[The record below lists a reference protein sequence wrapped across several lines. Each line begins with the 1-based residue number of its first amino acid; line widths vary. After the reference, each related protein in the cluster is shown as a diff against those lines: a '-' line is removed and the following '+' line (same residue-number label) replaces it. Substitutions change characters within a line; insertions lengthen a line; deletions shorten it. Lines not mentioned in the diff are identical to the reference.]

1 MSMQTPTATPTPKF
15 TPTVQLAAHPS
26 LKRHLIA
33 LVIGS
38 QLMGCTGAGTSAM
51 AAAAQQDNDW
61 APSAP
66 LAQPQGNYS
75 QPHLPTFGPV
85 TVRPNFQAP
94 SANSCADTVR
104 SREVPGREGQANAA
118 PSGADGWASSSDR
131 RAEKKSK
138 ESASDGAAERHVAAS
153 GSRVRESML
162 AEEMP
167 GRRADSSKPASAAP
181 AFAPS
186 PSPALSVS
194 SDSGASAAAA
204 KGAAMADTSIA
215 AGASTAVPNAKL
227 FAPQLER
234 RAPPPSA
241 IINPIVT
248 AGVTDDNAHFAEYL
262 AFRQRTQV
270 AHRPRDITERY
281 LLQVRDTAGRSVSD
295 AEVRVQSPN
304 GQAMWARTDAGG
316 QVWVSPNAF
325 DSSRASTYQ
334 ITVRKPGRFGPT
346 QATAFLQRGQKS
358 AMDVTLDAAPAQRAQ
373 LDLVFL
379 IDATG
384 SMGDEIDKLK
394 STLRTIANEVAR
406 LPAQPDLCFG
416 LVAYRDKGD
425 EYLIRSTDFT
435 SDLGAFQGVL
445 NQLQAGGGGDYP
457 EAMNEALHD
466 TVHKMSW
473 RGNGTTRMVF
483 LLADAPP
490 HLDYGGPQY
499 DDDMQ
504 AALGKG
510 IKVFSVGASGLDKQG
525 EYVQR
530 QIAQYTGGKFVFLTY
545 DQAHN
550 PASGPGRE
558 TTHDVQNYSVDS
570 LDRLIVRLVRE
581 DLAKLGKS

>member
-1 MSMQTPTATPTPKF
+1 MRNLPF
-15 TPTVQLAAHPS
+15 
-26 LKRHLIA
+26 KRHLVC

-38 QLMGCTGAGTSAM
+38 QLMGCTGAVG
-51 AAAAQQDNDW
+51 AAPQNDDW
-61 APSAP
+61 APAAP
-66 LAQPQGNYS
+66 LARPIHSGHGHYLAPSS
-75 QPHLPTFGPV
+75 QVPVPSFGPV
-85 TVRPNFQAP
+85 AVRPNFQAP
-94 SANSCADTVR
+94 SANTCSR
-104 SREVPGREGQANAA
+104 SIRTREVPGREGQAQSAA
-118 PSGADGWASSSDR
+118 PGTDLWAAAGSL
-131 RAEKKSK
+131 RAEK
-138 ESASDGAAERHVAAS
+138 ESSLGKAMPERRRDAAVAEASAPAAPALVAPPPPPAPM
-153 GSRVRESML
+153 GI
-162 AEEMP
+162 AAP
-167 GRRADSSKPASAAP
+167 ARAMADSAAP
-181 AFAPS
+181 GTLNFAA
-186 PSPALSVS
+186 PA
-194 SDSGASAAAA
+194 AKAAA
-204 KGAAMADTSIA
+204 
-215 AGASTAVPNAKL
+215 
-227 FAPQLER
+227 PQIER
-234 RAPPPSA
+234 RPAQAAPV
-241 IINPIVT
+241 NPIVT
-248 AGVTDDNAHFAEYL
+248 AGVIDDNANFAEYL

-270 AHRPRDITERY
+270 AHNPRDIADRY
-281 LLQVRDTAGRSVSD
+281 LLQVRDGAGRSVSD
-295 AEVRVQSPN
+295 AEVRVQSPS

-325 DSSRASTYQ
+325 DTSRANTYQ
-334 ITVRKPGRFGPT
+334 ISVRKPGRWGMT

-358 AMDVTLDAAPAQRAQ
+358 AIDVTLDAAPQQRAQ

-394 STLRTIANEVAR
+394 TTLRTIANEVAN
-406 LPAQPDLCFG
+406 LPAKPDLCFG

-425 EYLIRSTDFT
+425 EYLIRSHDFT
-435 SDLGAFQGVL
+435 NDLGAFQGVL

-466 TVHKMSW
+466 TVHNLSW
-473 RGNGTTRMVF
+473 RGSGTTRMVF

-499 DDDMQ
+499 DDSMQ

-525 EYVQR
+525 EYIQR

-545 DQAHN
+545 AQAHN

-558 TTHDVQNYSVDS
+558 TSHDVQNYSVDS